1 MKNKIF
7 SFLVVGLIAGASFI
21 GGVVSNYTPDLD
33 IVEKSQKAVE
43 DFLAFPKTAEY
54 KNIKYHEIRETLDHG
69 MLGYVCGEVLIFTS
83 QNSYSFKRFVVKT
96 YLHDDGRNVVSIP
109 LIDRDNKEF
118 PNNDFNVIWN
128 KYCNS

>member
-43 DFLAFPKTAEY
+43 DFLAYPKTAEY
-54 KNIKYHEIRETLDHG
+54 KNVKYHEIRET
-69 MLGYVCGEVLIFTS
+69 
-83 QNSYSFKRFVVKT
+83 
-96 YLHDDGRNVVSIP
+96 
-109 LIDRDNKEF
+109 
-118 PNNDFNVIWN
+118 
-128 KYCNS
+128 